1 MSSIDVKF
9 SGEIFRK
16 DFPVIIASN
25 RGSAILRPVRLRYTA
40 LGFAAGTLVS
50 RNTTDGWFDKYVD
63 GAASG
68 LGTANAILF
77 EGHPAEDFDSTAA
90 TGSVIAT
97 AIFGGCVVYKDN
109 LTGYDAAALADLKGV
124 LFTDAAGVELLRF

>member
-16 DFPVIIASN
+16 DFPLVIASN
-25 RGSAILRPVRLRYTA
+25 RASAILRPVRLRYNSGGY
-40 LGFAAGTLVS
+40 LAGTVIS
-50 RNTTDGWFDKYVD
+50 RNTTDGFYDKYVD

-77 EGHPAEDFDSTAA
+77 EAHPVEDFDSTASTGSTIA
-90 TGSVIAT
+90 TG
-97 AIFGGCVVYKDN
+97 IFGGCVVYQDN
-109 LTGYDAAALADLKGV
+109 LTGYDAAAGVDLNAKAFIDASGV
-124 LFTDAAGVELLRF
+124 NLLRF